1 MQMNTNRSIL
11 IIPEGPLARDSHGQ
25 ISNSIGEGQYIDA
38 ICKQFNTVHV
48 VSYTFSEDNPW
59 FSSCSGYTSSST
71 NLFYHTLPS
80 SSNIFLKL
88 VNTLRLCLLGI
99 SVSFR
104 VSHVYFFIP
113 GIPSVLIFFIG
124 LFFLP
129 FRRCALY
136 MASRMHSDEL
146 NVIYSAQPSVV
157 RYFVGKI
164 FSLSEYIMFKCS
176 SPVHYT
182 DPSITKYRHRHASA
196 TIPRSDF
203 SHLFHQE
210 TCDQIPSA
218 KYSINLIYIGM
229 LSRRKNALMLLQI
242 SRDLKRLG
250 LSFHLN
256 IVGDGSLYSII
267 KESVAK
273 ENLPI
278 TLHGF
283 VSDRAYLSSL
293 LRQADIMVFPSGNE
307 GFPRVFIE
315 AYISR
320 TAVVCFS
327 LEGLSRFS
335 FMNTAYVCKNYDDM
349 LVSIISIS
357 NTIFE
362 GTYIR
367 RSCPELDHLVPLLH
381 DPYSQY
387 DQQVS
392 SLYS

>member
-1 MQMNTNRSIL
+1 
-11 IIPEGPLARDSHGQ
+11 
-25 ISNSIGEGQYIDA
+25 
-38 ICKQFNTVHV
+38 
-48 VSYTFSEDNPW
+48 
-59 FSSCSGYTSSST
+59 
-71 NLFYHTLPS
+71 
-80 SSNIFLKL
+80 
-88 VNTLRLCLLGI
+88 
-99 SVSFR
+99 
-104 VSHVYFFIP
+104 
-113 GIPSVLIFFIG
+113 
-124 LFFLP
+124 
-129 FRRCALY
+129 

-315 AYISR
+315 AYFTYCRSM
-320 TAVVCFS
+320 FFF
-327 LEGLSRFS
+327 EGLSRFS
-335 FMNTAYVCKNYDDM
+335 FMNTAYVCKTM
-349 LVSIISIS
+349 TICSSLSSIS